1 MSQARSRFTH
11 VPSLLTG
18 GLLVMIGM
26 LMGGTTEP
34 VSVASARQDASVW
47 RSPLPAIPLEQSG
60 AALVQS
66 GGIYWLIGRDGWA
79 TPIRYRDNSLRP
91 SPGETLLPY

>member
-1 MSQARSRFTH
+1 MSEVRPRVSH

-18 GLLVMIGM
+18 GLLVAIGI
-26 LMGGTTEP
+26 LIGGSAGPGT
-34 VSVASARQDASVW
+34 VAAARQDTTAW
-47 RSPLPAIPLEQSG
+47 RTPLPAIPLEQSG

-66 GGIYWLIGRDGWA
+66 GGVYWLIGRDGWA
-79 TPIRYRDNSLRP
+79 TPVRYRDNSLRP